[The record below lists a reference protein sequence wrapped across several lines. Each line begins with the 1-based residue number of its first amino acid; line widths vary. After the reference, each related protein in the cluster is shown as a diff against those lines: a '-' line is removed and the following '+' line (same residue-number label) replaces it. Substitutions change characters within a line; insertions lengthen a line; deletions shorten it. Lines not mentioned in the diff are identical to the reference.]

1 MNVSPE
7 CENQSNPAL
16 AIAGSVILIVGVAV
30 GVSGLIAALVM
41 CRKMRSSHCITLT
54 HSTLYANIMCRAS
67 KGEGEVSTEDNL
79 AYGLSEPR
87 GKRAESKGDYEI
99 PDTMQPFPPGAP
111 AQESVYEG
119 VY

>member
-1 MNVSPE
+1 M
-7 CENQSNPAL
+7 
-16 AIAGSVILIVGVAV
+16 
-30 GVSGLIAALVM
+30 
-41 CRKMRSSHCITLT
+41 LT
-54 HSTLYANIMCRAS
+54 TPLSMHIMCRAVSGS

-87 GKRAESKGDYEI
+87 VKRTESKGDYEI
-99 PDTMQPFPPGAP
+99 PDTMQQPFPPGAP

>member
-1 MNVSPE
+1 M
-7 CENQSNPAL
+7 
-16 AIAGSVILIVGVAV
+16 
-30 GVSGLIAALVM
+30 
-41 CRKMRSSHCITLT
+41 LT
-54 HSTLYANIMCRAS
+54 TIHSMHIMCRAVSGS

-87 GKRAESKGDYEI
+87 VKRTESKGDYEI
-99 PDTMQPFPPGAP
+99 PDITQPFPPGAP